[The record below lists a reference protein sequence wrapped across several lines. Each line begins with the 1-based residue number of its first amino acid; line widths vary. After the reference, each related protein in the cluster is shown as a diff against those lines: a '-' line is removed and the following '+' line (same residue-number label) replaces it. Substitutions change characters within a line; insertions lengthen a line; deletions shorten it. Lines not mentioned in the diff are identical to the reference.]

1 MALEH
6 DFTAFPELTNAQ
18 MQEFYFDSPHKQIVE
33 GFRAVVEKVHDGD
46 TITVRTDFRD
56 FAFPIRFAR
65 IDSKELSE
73 GGSEAGDYMR
83 DKIEGQSI
91 EVLVDKDN
99 RVGRYGRLIGEIMF
113 KGMNMNDEMMRI
125 GLATPF
131 GQRNEGKLPN
141 LDKELNLRKWF

>member
-1 MALEH
+1 MAH
-6 DFTAFPELTNAQ
+6 DFNAFPELTNSQ

-33 GFRAVVEKVHDGD
+33 NFRAEVVRVHDGD

-56 FAFPIRFAR
+56 FDFPIRFAG
-65 IDSKELSE
+65 IDTKELSE
-73 GGSEAGDYMR
+73 GGESAGDYMR
-83 DKIEGQSI
+83 SKIDGRSI

-113 KGMNMNDEMMRI
+113 NGTSMNQEMMNI

-131 GQRNEGKLPN
+131 SRRGEGKLMN
-141 LDKELNLRKWF
+141 IEKELNIKKWL